1 MIKNEQRAYI
11 RSCFRNYLNNKKQ
24 LECLLIPGL
33 GGVDYTRPN
42 CHSSD
47 PSSGVENG
55 VIKYIDK
62 KCELEKRIEIVKRTI
77 EHYKIE
83 DKRSG
88 VSGKQKYIFD
98 RFLRRF
104 TYRRAAFECNISERT
119 AMYWE
124 EDIYFTAE
132 CIAEEYQ
139 LF

>member
-1 MIKNEQRAYI
+1 MVKVEISAPVSYSEDTLKNELVRI
-11 RSCFRNYLNNKKQ
+11 LPIEKSEILN
-24 LECLLIPGL
+24 
-33 GGVDYTRPN
+33 
-42 CHSSD
+42 
-47 PSSGVENG
+47 
-55 VIKYIDK
+55 
-62 KCELEKRIEIVKRTI
+62 IEIVKRTI